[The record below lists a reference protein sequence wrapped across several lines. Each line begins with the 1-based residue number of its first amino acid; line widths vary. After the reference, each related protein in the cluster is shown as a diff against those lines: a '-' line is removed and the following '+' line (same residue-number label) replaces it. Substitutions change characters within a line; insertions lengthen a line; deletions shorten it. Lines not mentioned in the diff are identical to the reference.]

1 RRGCAESPPPARRPV
16 PPLPYNDAEDWTPDD
31 PSRGRRIDWAALL
44 KRSWLIDVLVCPR
57 CAAPMRVISHIEDER
72 LHGRG
77 NRRGPAGSSLRCHV
91 DLRRVHCRHSPARR
105 KLAPT
110 IAPASKSRG
119 RLIWRVNSG
128 FAILADAACVE

>member
-1 RRGCAESPPPARRPV
+1 MVWRGDADQPV

-72 LHGRG
+72 TA
-77 NRRGPAGSSLRCHV
+77 RRILEHLGL
-91 DLRRVHCRHSPARR
+91 PAR
-105 KLAPT
+105 AP
-110 IAPASKSRG
+110 PRG
-119 RLIWRVNSG
+119 LS
-128 FAILADAACVE
+128 ADASPEYQADADVDGATWLPDHG